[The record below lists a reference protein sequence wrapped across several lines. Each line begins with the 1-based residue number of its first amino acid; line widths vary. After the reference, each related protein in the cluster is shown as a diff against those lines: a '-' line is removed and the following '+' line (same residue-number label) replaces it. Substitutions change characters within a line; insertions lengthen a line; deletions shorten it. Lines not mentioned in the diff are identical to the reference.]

1 MRPDIAWSRSFPVPR
16 THCLPRRATPS
27 CPTAMF
33 DNARMLA
40 LVRRRGYIISTAISS
55 RTCGWQSV
63 PLSLLAYGKEV
74 TPERLGPVVPGTVA
88 FCLPMA

>member
-40 LVRRRGYIISTAISS
+40 LVRRRGYITLHRDKFSDMRMAI
-55 RTCGWQSV
+55 GAAQ
-63 PLSLLAYGKEV
+63 PA
-74 TPERLGPVVPGTVA
+74 RLRQRGNP
-88 FCLPMA
+88 